1 MVNLNRFTLG
11 CSIYLISTIGKPL
24 AFLLTRRNSI
34 KLRLK
39 QLPGAQRWRKWGS
52 VWYTRKTSKIPIKL
66 MHMTAATAVEEDSL
80 LMTLYLMEEGD
91 QTIHLGSHYIGHDLS
106 SQGLKMELF
115 FFVCCTCNTL
125 SYFIYLAKHMKCSV
139 KLLLIYKCIC
149 NCCFSRFGSAFMK
162 FQHQQQKENSSI

>member
-1 MVNLNRFTLG
+1 
-11 CSIYLISTIGKPL
+11 
-24 AFLLTRRNSI
+24 
-34 KLRLK
+34 
-39 QLPGAQRWRKWGS
+39 
-52 VWYTRKTSKIPIKL
+52 

-125 SYFIYLAKHMKCSV
+125 CCFIYLAKHMKCSV

-149 NCCFSRFGSAFMK
+149 NCYFYLFLIGIWVYDWFWRNFQNTPRSVQMLILLNDLHTYVQLK
-162 FQHQQQKENSSI
+162 FVKEK